1 MNKSTYIR
9 VAALLVLLF
18 FLFLADI
25 KWGSVS
31 IGWQELMDIL
41 FMKDQDVLLSHK
53 LIVLDYRLPKAI
65 TAIFAG
71 GALAVGGL
79 LMQSYFKNPL
89 AGPYVLGI
97 GSGASLGVAIY
108 LMGMQTA
115 LMLALPEYIQSIGMV
130 LAAFIGAISILL
142 FIGFLSV
149 RFKSDIS
156 LLLLG
161 LMLSYFVSALV
172 DLLQFWADADMVKQ
186 FVVWGMGTF
195 GKTDWNALVI
205 IIPVTLLGLIL
216 AYSQVRALDAFYLG
230 REEAES
236 LGISIRKSR
245 SIIMLATGLL
255 VGLITAYC
263 GPVAFLGLAVPHFV
277 RLAYGYA
284 GHRFL
289 LPLCFLSGAVLALL
303 FDLISQNPFGESVLP
318 LNTIASIVGA
328 PTIIYLLFKNYQM
341 R

>member
-1 MNKSTYIR
+1 LNKTAFIK
-9 VAALLVLLF
+9 LGTLVLLILA
-18 FLFLADI
+18 LFIADI
-25 KWGSVS
+25 KWGSVAIS
-31 IGWQELMDIL
+31 WDE
-41 FMKDQDVLLSHK
+41 LLSLFGNDAAGVSKSHQ
-53 LIVLDYRLPKAI
+53 LIIWDYRLPKAL
-65 TAIFAG
+65 TALFGG

-97 GSGASLGVAIY
+97 GSGASLGVAIF
-108 LMGMQTA
+108 LMGMQSSW
-115 LMLALPEYIQSIGMV
+115 MLNMPEAFQNVGMV
-130 LAAFIGAISILL
+130 FSAFGGAVSILL
-142 FIGFLSV
+142 LIGFLSI

-161 LMLSYFVSALV
+161 LMLSYFVTALV
-172 DLLQFWADADMVKQ
+172 SLLQFWADADIVKQ

-195 GKTDWNALVI
+195 GKTDWTSLKI
-205 IIPVTLLGLIL
+205 IIPLTLLGLVL

-236 LGISIRKSR
+236 LGISIRRSR
-245 SIIMLATGLL
+245 TIIMVATGLL
-255 VGLITAYC
+255 VGLTTAYC

-284 GHRFL
+284 GHRWL
-289 LPLCFLSGAVLALL
+289 LPLCFLSGGALALL
-303 FDLISQNPFGESVLP
+303 FDLISQNPFGDSILP

-341 R
+341 K

>member
-1 MNKSTYIR
+1 MVLLI
-9 VAALLVLLF
+9 LVLF
-18 FLFLADI
+18 IADI
-25 KWGSVS
+25 KWGSVAIS
-31 IGWQELMDIL
+31 WTELMSL
-41 FMKDQDVLLSHK
+41 FMDANPTVSTAHQ
-53 LIVLDYRLPKAI
+53 LIILDYRLPKAV
-65 TAIFAG
+65 TALFGG

-97 GSGASLGVAIY
+97 GSGASLGVAIF
-108 LMGMQTA
+108 LMGMQSA
-115 LMLALPEYIQSIGMV
+115 WLVHIPEIVQSAGMV
-130 LAAFIGAISILL
+130 FSAFVGAVSILL
-142 FIGFLSV
+142 VIGFLSI

-172 DLLQFWADADMVKQ
+172 SLLQFWADADMVKQ
-186 FVVWGMGTF
+186 FVIWGMGTF
-195 GKTDWNALVI
+195 GNTDWSSLKI
-205 IIPVTLLGLIL
+205 IIPVTILGLVM

-236 LGISIRKSR
+236 LGISIRRSR
-245 SIIMLATGLL
+245 FIIMIATGLL
-255 VGLITAYC
+255 VGLVTAYC

-277 RLAYGYA
+277 RLAYGLA
-284 GHRFL
+284 GHRWL
-289 LPLCFLSGAVLALL
+289 MPLCFLSGGALALL
-303 FDLISQNPFGESVLP
+303 FDLISQNPFGETILP

-341 R
+341 K

>member
-1 MNKSTYIR
+1 MG
-9 VAALLVLLF
+9 LF
-18 FLFLADI
+18 IADI

-31 IGWQELMDIL
+31 ISWQEIMG
-41 FMKDQDVLLSHK
+41 LLVGDGQGISKSHE
-53 LIVLDYRLPKAI
+53 LIIWDYRLPKAL
-65 TAIFAG
+65 TALFGG

-97 GSGASLGVAIY
+97 GSGASLGVAIF
-108 LMGMQTA
+108 LMGMQSTW
-115 LMLALPEYIQSIGMV
+115 LINVPEVVRSFGIV
-130 LAAFIGAISILL
+130 LSAFGGAVSILL
-142 FIGFLSV
+142 LIGFLSI

-161 LMLSYFVSALV
+161 LMLSYFVTALV
-172 DLLQFWADADMVKQ
+172 NLLQFWADADTVKQ

-195 GKTDWNALVI
+195 GKTDWDSLKI
-205 IIPVTLLGLIL
+205 IIPLTILGLVL

-230 REEAES
+230 KEEAES
-236 LGISIRKSR
+236 LGISIRRSR
-245 SIIMLATGLL
+245 TIIMVATGLL

-284 GHRFL
+284 GHRWL
-289 LPLCFLSGAVLALL
+289 LPLCFLSGGALALL
-303 FDLISQNPFGESVLP
+303 FDLISQNPFGDTILP

-341 R
+341 K

>member
-1 MNKSTYIR
+1 MKNSDYIK
-9 VAALLVLLF
+9 VGTLGVLILALF
-18 FLFLADI
+18 FADI
-25 KWGSVS
+25 KWGSVAIS
-31 IGWQELMDIL
+31 WSELMSICFDSDPSVS
-41 FMKDQDVLLSHK
+41 MAHQ
-53 LIVLDYRLPKAI
+53 LIILDYRLPKAV
-65 TAIFAG
+65 TALFGG

-97 GSGASLGVAIY
+97 GSGASLGVAIF
-108 LMGMQTA
+108 LMGMQSA
-115 LMLALPEYIQSIGMV
+115 FLAEIPEIIQSAGIV
-130 LAAFIGAISILL
+130 LSAFLGAVSILL
-142 FIGFLSV
+142 VIGFLSI

-172 DLLQFWADADMVKQ
+172 SLLQFWADADMVKQ
-186 FVVWGMGTF
+186 FVIWGMGTF
-195 GKTDWNALVI
+195 GNTDWNSLQI
-205 IIPVTLLGLIL
+205 IIPLTLLGLIL

-236 LGISIRKSR
+236 LGISIRRSR
-245 SIIMLATGLL
+245 TIIMIATGLL

-284 GHRFL
+284 GHRWL
-289 LPLCFLSGAVLALL
+289 LPLCFLSGGALALL
-303 FDLISQNPFGESVLP
+303 FDLISQNPFGDSILP

-341 R
+341 K